1 MTQRRRA
8 RPTWWQLA
16 LVVAVGAAAI
26 AFVVM
31 LTAGVLADG
40 AGTGR
45 PADFYGALGREL
57 TDATNWTVVAVS
69 ALVGAVVTAVA
80 ALLTRRP

>member
-1 MTQRRRA
+1 MTDRRRA
-8 RPTWWQLA
+8 RPPWWQLT
-16 LVVAVGAAAI
+16 LVVAVGVAAI

-45 PADFYGALGREL
+45 PADFYRALGREL
-57 TDATNWTVVAVS
+57 TDPTNWTVVLVS
-69 ALVGAVVTAVA
+69 ALAAAVVTAVA
-80 ALLTRRP
+80 TLLTRRR